1 MYKALYSFVNVLQE
15 LSRSTPF
22 SHPDKEDLEKAIA
35 KLQEVTQHVNDFIK
49 KAESSK
55 KMSGLEV
62 FIQPHRS
69 LIWDGMLEPKLG
81 KYFLI

>member
-1 MYKALYSFVNVLQE
+1 LRLKLAQE
-15 LSRSTPF
+15 LSRSTPHT
-22 SHPDKEDLEKAIA
+22 HPDKDDLEKAIS

-55 KMSGLEV
+55 KMSGLEK

-81 KYFLI
+81 EYFLFR